1 MRIIVS
7 VTTVLLLLLSGC
19 VKEPVKNGE
28 SSIPGVSSKNVHES
42 SVTVPDDIQ
51 STIISKISA
60 LPELKKAQKNI
71 ASVTGGKSG
80 VSFIIEKTDNQNSYS
95 VQAGYNGAERFETY
109 YFFSVEPVTYKIRIL
124 DTLTDEY
131 VTMDVWRKRESKRSK
146 K

>member
-60 LPELKKAQKNI
+60 LPELKKAHKNI

-95 VQAGYNGAERFETY
+95 VQAGYNGAERFENTI
-109 YFFSVEPVTYKIRIL
+109 FFL
-124 DTLTDEY
+124 
-131 VTMDVWRKRESKRSK
+131 
-146 K
+146 